1 MCFSTICQMCCQD
14 QNDYINYKLLFLL
27 FIDINLYI
35 LKICLNNLSKY
46 NKIIYFL
53 FLLLLEIVLLFKIID
68 VMSSLIIKFNKLY
81 NYTKVFAE
89 LTINRVGI
97 IIESILL

>member
-14 QNDYINYKLLFLL
+14 QNDYINYKLLLLL

-46 NKIIYFL
+46 NKIFLFL

-68 VMSSLIIKFNKLY
+68 VMS
-81 NYTKVFAE
+81 
-89 LTINRVGI
+89 
-97 IIESILL
+97 